1 MQLLESFSETS
12 LMIWVIESNYGYPI
26 VLSLHAVGMALVIGI
41 MLMFNLRVLGLV
53 PSIPLS
59 SVTRFFKVA
68 WIGLAINLI
77 SGTLLFCGNYS
88 AFLHNTAFL
97 SKLSLL
103 IAGSIGT
110 WFLAK
115 EVRNST
121 VIIQPSPN
129 ELASKKAKIIA
140 AALILIW
147 LSAITAGRIVGY
159 TSIPE

>member
-1 MQLLESFSETS
+1 MQFLESFSETP

-26 VLSLHAVGMALVIGI
+26 VLSMHAVGMALVIGI
-41 MLMFNLRVLGLV
+41 MLTFNLRVLGIATA
-53 PSIPLS
+53 IPLS
-59 SVTRFFKVA
+59 SITRFFKVA
-68 WIGLAINLI
+68 WVGLCINVI

-103 IAGSIGT
+103 LAGSFGT

-115 EVRNST
+115 EVRSSISFDSQEAVEIVN
-121 VIIQPSPN
+121 N
-129 ELASKKAKIIA
+129 KAKIIA
-140 AALILIW
+140 AALVLLW
-147 LSAITAGRIVGY
+147 LSAIIAGRIVGY